1 VSEVWTPKTQQS
13 ESWASIPIES
23 RPNVFTSRVFASRVV
38 SGQRVFAT
46 GSPAGLW
53 DAVSE
58 QSETW
63 TVVS

>member
-1 VSEVWTPKTQQS
+1 VSETWTPKTEQS
-13 ESWASIPIES
+13 ESWTAIPIEA
-23 RPNVFTSRVFASRVV
+23 RPNVFTSRVFASRRI
-38 SGQRVFAT
+38 SGLRVFAT

>member
-1 VSEVWTPKTQQS
+1 MIWTEKTQQS
-13 ESWASIPIES
+13 ETWTAIPIET
-23 RPNVFTSRVFASRVV
+23 RPSVFTSRVFASRVV

-53 DAVSE
+53 DAQSE

-63 TVVS
+63 TVVP